1 MGRLLSA
8 ALGLAL
14 VASAAPRP
22 AIAHAGSKGL
32 PPRLAPS
39 AAIEDQESPDWS
51 EVSAALEAGELE
63 QAHRLGVGLLD
74 AGQGGLELEAQRSA
88 FRLGL
93 ALIDARRFE
102 DAAAIQ
108 VQLFRRAPADWS
120 AIDASL
126 TLARLGRT
134 EEADGIVA
142 AQLARDP
149 RAAALWSH
157 RGVLWLGA
165 GDRPTAELWLA
176 RAVRLGSDD
185 ATLSLARLHLLDGE
199 RHKARA
205 AFRPGVDRPDPHA
218 WGLRGWAATLLPD
231 R

>member
-8 ALGLAL
+8 ALCLAL

-22 AIAHAGSKGL
+22 AIAG
-32 PPRLAPS
+32 
-39 AAIEDQESPDWS
+39 AIEGRKPADWP
-51 EVSAALEAGELE
+51 EVSAALEAGQLE
-63 QAHRLGVGLLD
+63 QAHRLGLGLLE
-74 AGQGGLELEAQRSA
+74 ASAGGLELEAQRSA

-93 ALIDARRFE
+93 ALVDARRLE
-102 DAAAIQ
+102 DAAAVQ
-108 VQLFRRAPADWS
+108 VQLFQRAPAIWS

-134 EEADGIVA
+134 DDADGILA
-142 AQLARDP
+142 AQLAREP

-157 RGVLWLGA
+157 RGLLRLGA
-165 GDRPTAELWLA
+165 GDRPRAELWLA

-199 RHKARA
+199 RDKARA
-205 AFRPGVDRPDPHA
+205 AFRPAVDRPDPHA